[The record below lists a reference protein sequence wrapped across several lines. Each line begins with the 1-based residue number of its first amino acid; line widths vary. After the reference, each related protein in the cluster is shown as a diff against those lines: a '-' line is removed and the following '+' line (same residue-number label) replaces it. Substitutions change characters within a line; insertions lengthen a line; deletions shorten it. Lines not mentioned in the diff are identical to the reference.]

1 MDFLFGD
8 QNKKEIR
15 EYEKIISQIEKY
27 EASIRS
33 LSDDELRSKTR
44 EFKERID
51 FGEDLEEILPEAYAV
66 AREGS
71 RRFLGKR
78 QYDVQLMGAIALH
91 HGDVAEMRTGEGK
104 TLTAPLAAYLNALT
118 GNPVHIATANDYLA
132 TRDCEDI
139 RPLFEGLGLTV
150 GVVTEER
157 DRDPQ
162 VDRDNRKQAY
172 NCDIIYGSS
181 NAFAFDYLRDNTVTK
196 ESSLVRGDR
205 EPGFII
211 IDEAD
216 QILVNDAV
224 MPFKLS
230 GTFKGINENA
240 VDRISRQQQQRDL
253 EKQANT
259 YYSNA
264 NAFVYQLFKHEE
276 DCKSF
281 KTDEEMELYQGGN
294 REATERAQRQYS
306 VLYCKSS
313 QAELTEK
320 GWLQA
325 FRYFNGTKI
334 DDLTNSKFN
343 DIINNNNF
351 ELDKDYTIEA
361 GNMSLTLRGLEKA
374 VRIIPEMR
382 ELNNSFYKSSEFSTL
397 NKAISN
403 ALTAYFVLEKGKEY
417 ILDDV
422 AGNFRGKPKK
432 KVLLVSNGRT
442 AEGRVYSDGLQQ
454 AIELKEKKLNS
465 RGDFVIET
473 TKDHDELASVS
484 QKAFYSIY
492 PKIAG
497 MTGTSARELFEEI
510 YGMPTISIPKNSE
523 YNVDMETID
532 NIYSGRE
539 DKDTLLFE
547 NDQEKMEAV
556 INSVLAS
563 QKTGQPVLIGTTSVN
578 ESNRL
583 YQEFRRRGISCE
595 VLNAENAALE
605 GEIISRAGVKG
616 AVTISTQMAGRG
628 TDIKLGGEF
637 SQVVDE
643 VKQEIVD
650 RMVKTRLQGQQVSEE
665 EIRQMQIG
673 AAKWLEDKKS
683 EDILRK
689 AQDRWNKNREE
700 LIATGGLKVIGYSHF
715 STKRDDDQLRGR
727 AARQADPGVTEFYCS
742 VRDLKENLGVTNDR
756 IKYLRKNGLGKGS
769 PLAGKEVDKVIAHA
783 QANQE
788 GFMTSVIA
796 NTQEADYHLARM
808 RKKVY
813 DQRMRI
819 LKGENPRENMEYIID
834 SSIINLVD
842 KNLPEE
848 SYNVSPRK
856 KISKSGLNIDN
867 LIVDAIETFG
877 IDLTKAFE
885 DGEFKRLRD
894 VEEYLSKNAQQR
906 YNEIRNNNGDKK
918 QDEIDKGNIIGTID
932 SAWLDFNEN
941 LDYIKFQNRLN
952 SIAQNQNFDEIF
964 AMKKGFNQ
972 AMIDSKIKML
982 GTMMGKTSTKTRTIQ
997 DNSEVLD
1004 VDNTLNDYYVE
1015 EKRSYS
1021 NLSVKPAKIV
1031 TTLGNK
1037 IKLVKD
1043 KIRYQFEMVPVETA
1057 KETEQVE
1064 VMNFDNNMIEET
1076 NASSHVRR

>member
-1 MDFLFGD
+1 
-8 QNKKEIR
+8 
-15 EYEKIISQIEKY
+15 
-27 EASIRS
+27 
-33 LSDDELRSKTR
+33 
-44 EFKERID
+44 
-51 FGEDLEEILPEAYAV
+51 
-66 AREGS
+66 
-71 RRFLGKR
+71 
-78 QYDVQLMGAIALH
+78 
-91 HGDVAEMRTGEGK
+91 
-104 TLTAPLAAYLNALT
+104 
-118 GNPVHIATANDYLA
+118 
-132 TRDCEDI
+132 
-139 RPLFEGLGLTV
+139 
-150 GVVTEER
+150 
-157 DRDPQ
+157 
-162 VDRDNRKQAY
+162 
-172 NCDIIYGSS
+172 
-181 NAFAFDYLRDNTVTK
+181 
-196 ESSLVRGDR
+196 
-205 EPGFII
+205 
-211 IDEAD
+211 
-216 QILVNDAV
+216 
-224 MPFKLS
+224 
-230 GTFKGINENA
+230 
-240 VDRISRQQQQRDL
+240 
-253 EKQANT
+253 
-259 YYSNA
+259 
-264 NAFVYQLFKHEE
+264 
-276 DCKSF
+276 
-281 KTDEEMELYQGGN
+281 
-294 REATERAQRQYS
+294 
-306 VLYCKSS
+306 
-313 QAELTEK
+313 
-320 GWLQA
+320 
-325 FRYFNGTKI
+325 
-334 DDLTNSKFN
+334 
-343 DIINNNNF
+343 
-351 ELDKDYTIEA
+351 
-361 GNMSLTLRGLEKA
+361 
-374 VRIIPEMR
+374 
-382 ELNNSFYKSSEFSTL
+382 
-397 NKAISN
+397 
-403 ALTAYFVLEKGKEY
+403 
-417 ILDDV
+417 
-422 AGNFRGKPKK
+422 
-432 KVLLVSNGRT
+432 
-442 AEGRVYSDGLQQ
+442 
-454 AIELKEKKLNS
+454 
-465 RGDFVIET
+465 
-473 TKDHDELASVS
+473 
-484 QKAFYSIY
+484 
-492 PKIAG
+492 

-769 PLAGKEVDKVIAHA
+769 PLAGKEVDKVISHA

-819 LKGENPRENMEYIID
+819 LKGENPHENMEYIIN
-834 SSIINLVD
+834 SSVVNLVD

-848 SYNVSPRK
+848 SYNISPRK
-856 KISKSGLNIDN
+856 KISKSGLNVDN

-932 SAWLDFNEN
+932 SAWLEFNSN

-972 AMIDSKIKML
+972 AMIDSKIRML

-1015 EKRSYS
+1015 EKRSYN

-1064 VMNFDNNMIEET
+1064 VMNFDNNMIEEE
-1076 NASSHVRR
+1076 NVSPHVRR